1 MRIDAHQHFWKLA
14 DRVGHWPPAT
24 LAAIHR
30 DFGPADLQ
38 AALAAARITGT
49 VLVQSLPTV
58 ADTHDL
64 LDIAGRTDFVLG
76 VVGWADLL
84 ADDAPAQIAELAR
97 HRKLKGL
104 RPMLQDLPDTEWI
117 TNPALDPALRAMQ
130 DHALVFD
137 ALVLPRHLDALLALA
152 RRHPALPIV
161 IDHAAKPE
169 IARGRL
175 EPWRTEM
182 SSLAALPQVHC
193 KLSGLLTEA
202 GTQPTAHALGPYV
215 EHLLD
220 SFGPQRLIWGSDWP
234 VLELAAGYAD
244 WWTMANAMCEAHAGM
259 DAEGMAAI
267 FGGNARRLYQ
277 LD

>member
-38 AALAAARITGT
+38 AALAAAQITGT

-58 ADTHDL
+58 ADTHYL
-64 LDIAGRTDFVLG
+64 LDIAERTDFVLG
-76 VVGWADLL
+76 VVGWVDLL
-84 ADDAPAQIAELAR
+84 ADDAPAQIAELAC

-104 RPMLQDLPDTEWI
+104 RPMLHDLADTEWI
-117 TNPALDPALRAMQ
+117 TNPALDPALRAVQ

-137 ALVLPRHLDALLALA
+137 ALVLPRHLGALLVLA

-175 EPWRTEM
+175 EPWRTKM
-182 SSLAALPQVHC
+182 NSLAALPQVHC

-202 GTQPTAHALGPYV
+202 GPQPTAHALGPYV

-234 VLELAAGYAD
+234 VLELAADYAD
-244 WWTMANAMCEAHAGM
+244 WWTMANAMCQAHAGM

>member
-14 DRVGHWPPAT
+14 DRVGQWPPAT

-58 ADTHDL
+58 ADTHYL
-64 LDIAGRTDFVLG
+64 LDIAGRADFVLG
-76 VVGWADLL
+76 VVGWVDLL

-104 RPMLQDLPDTEWI
+104 RPMLHDLPDTEWI
-117 TNPALDPALRAMQ
+117 TNPALGPALRAMQ

-137 ALVLPRHLDALLALA
+137 ALVLPRHLGALLAMA
-152 RRHPALPIV
+152 RRHPALPVV

-169 IARGRL
+169 IALGRL
-175 EPWRTEM
+175 EPWRAEM

-202 GTQPTAHALGPYV
+202 GAQPTAQALGPYV

-220 SFGPQRLIWGSDWP
+220 SFGPRRLIWGSDWP
-234 VLELAAGYAD
+234 VLELAADYAD
-244 WWTMANAMCEAHAGM
+244 WWTMANAMCQAHAGM

-267 FGGNARRLYQ
+267 FGGNARRLYR

>member
-1 MRIDAHQHFWKLA
+1 MRIDAHQHFWTLA

-76 VVGWADLL
+76 VVGWVDLL
-84 ADDAPAQIAELAR
+84 ADDAPAHIAELAR

-137 ALVLPRHLDALLALA
+137 ALVLPRHLGALLALA

-169 IARGRL
+169 IARGQL

-182 SSLAALPQVHC
+182 SSLATLPQVHC

-234 VLELAAGYAD
+234 VLELAADYAD
-244 WWTMANAMCEAHAGM
+244 WWTMANAMCQAHAGM

-277 LD
+277 LE

>member
-14 DRVGHWPPAT
+14 DRVGHWPPAA

-49 VLVQSLPTV
+49 VLVQSLPTL
-58 ADTHDL
+58 ADTHGL

-76 VVGWADLL
+76 VVGWVDLL

-104 RPMLQDLPDTEWI
+104 RPMLHDLPDTEWI
-117 TNPALDPALRAMQ
+117 TNAALDPALRAMQ

-137 ALVLPRHLDALLALA
+137 ALVRPRHLGALLALA
-152 RRHPALPIV
+152 RRHPALQIV

-175 EPWRTEM
+175 EPWRSEM

-234 VLELAAGYAD
+234 VLELAADYAA
-244 WWTMANAMCEAHAGM
+244 WWSMANAMCQAHAGM
-259 DAEGMAAI
+259 DAEGMTAI